1 MVTRSTRWGLAIPLS
16 IAITNA
22 YPQAYVCELPNRSR
36 IVQSSP
42 CPPGSKILS
51 STGSSQYQGGENSLS
66 TGEDRELARLKE
78 QQSAACNRQTRAE
91 VDYRFAER
99 NYTDQNAIR
108 GAASVARDAQ
118 QECEVATQ
126 SLLNRANPAKAAE
139 YRQARSD
146 RDQKERADDM
156 VRLEAQRVEQ
166 ARQANYQAEQQRIE
180 QANQQQRLMQEV
192 QQLRIEQANAADEAR
207 KAAKAANAAAQA
219 APARGPTNCYQ
230 KMSGTIICN

>member
-16 IAITNA
+16 IAITTSA
-22 YPQAYVCELPNRSR
+22 YAQAYVCELPNRSR

-42 CPPGSKILS
+42 CAPGSKTLS
-51 STGSSQYQGGENSLS
+51 SSGPSQYQGGGNSVS

-78 QQSAACNRQTRAE
+78 QQSAACHRQIRAE

-118 QECEVATQ
+118 RECEIATQ
-126 SLLNRANPAKAAE
+126 SLLNRADPAKAAE

-146 RDQKERADDM
+146 RDQKDRENER
-156 VRLEAQRVEQ
+156 VRLEAQRLEQ

-180 QANQQQRLMQEV
+180 QANQQQRLIQEV
-192 QQLRIEQANAADEAR
+192 QQLRVEQAAAAAAAR
-207 KAAKAANAAAQA
+207 DAANAAAQA
-219 APARGPTNCYQ
+219 APANRGPTNCYQ
-230 KMSGTIICN
+230 KMSGRIICD

>member
-1 MVTRSTRWGLAIPLS
+1 MVTRSTRWGLAISLS

-22 YPQAYVCELPNRSR
+22 YAQAYVCELPNRSR

-42 CPPGSKILS
+42 CAPSSKTLS
-51 STGSSQYQGGENSLS
+51 NTGSPEYQPSANHQA
-66 TGEDRELARLKE
+66 TVEDRELAKLKE

-91 VDYRFAER
+91 VDFRFAER
-99 NYTDQNAIR
+99 NYTDPNAIR
-108 GAASVARDAQ
+108 GAASVTRDAQ
-118 QECEVATQ
+118 RECEIATQ

-180 QANQQQRLMQEV
+180 QANQQRRLTQEV
-192 QQLRIEQANAADEAR
+192 QQLRIEQAIAADEAR
-207 KAAKAANAAAQA
+207 RAANAAAQA
-219 APARGPTNCYQ
+219 APARGPTSCYQ